1 MANEPRMVWHSNAHL
16 YILTGVQAP
25 KGGNSAVG
33 QLECR
38 LPGRSGATTSWAL
51 IQVSISPARL
61 MVGLTILGRERD
73 DAGNNG

>member
-1 MANEPRMVWHSNAHL
+1 MANEPRMVWQSNAHL
-16 YILTGVQAP
+16 YILTGVQVP

-51 IQVSISPARL
+51 IRQAFMSAVDCRIA
-61 MVGLTILGRERD
+61 
-73 DAGNNG
+73 